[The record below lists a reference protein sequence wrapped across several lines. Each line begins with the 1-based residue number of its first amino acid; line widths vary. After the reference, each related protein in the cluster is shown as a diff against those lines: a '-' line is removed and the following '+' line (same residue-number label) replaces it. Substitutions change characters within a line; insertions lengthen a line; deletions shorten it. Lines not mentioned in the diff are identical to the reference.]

1 MDTNIAFI
9 FPGQGSQ
16 FIGMGF
22 ELAQTYPLAMDIYK
36 QADEILKIE
45 ITKISWHGPLE
56 ELNRTI
62 NTQPALFIHSIASLT
77 MLNTL
82 SPTLNPL
89 FVAGHSMG
97 EISAL
102 VATGALSFKE
112 SLLLVRQRGELME
125 KAGNNNPGGM
135 AAIIG
140 LDSNNVEALCKE
152 ASTQNEI
159 VQIANDN
166 CLGQIVISG
175 EKNALKRAVNLAKK
189 SGAKLVKELTVSI
202 AAHSPLMLQ
211 AQKNFGKILK
221 QTKIQDPS
229 PPLIGNVS
237 AAPLDTAEQ
246 ILEDLKAQLTSRV
259 RWTES
264 IQFMITNGVNYFYE
278 IGSGKVLTG
287 LLKRIDRN
295 VVGIPLGTPKDFDK
309 LIP

>member
-45 ITKISWHGPLE
+45 ISKISWHGPLE

-166 CLGQIVISG
+166 CPGQIVISG

>member
-45 ITKISWHGPLE
+45 ISKISWHGPLE

>member
-36 QADEILKIE
+36 QADEILKFE
-45 ITKISWHGPLE
+45 ISKIAWQGPPE

-62 NTQPALFIHSIASLT
+62 NTQPALLIHSIASLT
-77 MLNTL
+77 VLNTL

-125 KAGNNNPGGM
+125 KAGNENPGGM

-140 LDSNNVEALCKE
+140 LDSNKVEALCKE

-166 CLGQIVISG
+166 CPGQIVISG
-175 EKNALKRAVNLAKK
+175 EKNALKRAIKLAKD

-202 AAHSPLMLQ
+202 AAHSPLMLK
-211 AQKNFGKILK
+211 AQESFGKILK
-221 QTKIQDPS
+221 HTKIQDPS

-237 AAPLDTAEQ
+237 ASPLDTAEQ
-246 ILEDLKAQLTSRV
+246 IFEDLQAQLTSRV

-264 IQFMITNGVNYFYE
+264 IQFMIANGVNFFYE

-295 VVGIPLGTPKDFDK
+295 VVGVPLGTPKDFDT